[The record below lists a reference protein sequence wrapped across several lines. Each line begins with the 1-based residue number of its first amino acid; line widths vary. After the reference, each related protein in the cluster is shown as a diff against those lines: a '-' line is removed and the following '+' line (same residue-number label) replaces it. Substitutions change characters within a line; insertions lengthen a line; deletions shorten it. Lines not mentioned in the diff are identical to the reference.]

1 MGLKRMGTKLT
12 SKLKWTP
19 CWPSAI
25 RLNSMPPFKNN
36 IINYFEVTTD
46 EALVN
51 ELFADDIT
59 TIPLPNE
66 ELYLTGTGI
75 VFTYF
80 QYE

>member
-1 MGLKRMGTKLT
+1 
-12 SKLKWTP
+12 
-19 CWPSAI
+19 
-25 RLNSMPPFKNN
+25 MPPFKNN